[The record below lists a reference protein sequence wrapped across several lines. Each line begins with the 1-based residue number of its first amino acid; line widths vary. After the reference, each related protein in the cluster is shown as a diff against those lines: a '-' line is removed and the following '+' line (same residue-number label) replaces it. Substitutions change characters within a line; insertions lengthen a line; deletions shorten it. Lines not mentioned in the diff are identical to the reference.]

1 MRKCSGFGSGP
12 EQSFQVVY
20 PARELGKLRP
30 QLLQLGGLVAVIH
43 AEVAGAYNT
52 RKSKLRK
59 EERR

>member
-30 QLLQLGGLVAVIH
+30 
-43 AEVAGAYNT
+43 
-52 RKSKLRK
+52 
-59 EERR
+59 